1 MYGWN
6 VDRFV
11 HRSFYQGDEL
21 VHLLT
26 GDNVDSLQ
34 LGRVDYA
41 TNMLQLG
48 SIQTRVSEQER
59 VRKWRITPP
68 HSGG

>member
-6 VDRFV
+6 VNRFV
-11 HRSFYQGDEL
+11 HKSFYQGDEL

-26 GDNVDSLQ
+26 DDIVFNLQ

-41 TNMLQLG
+41 TNVLQLG
-48 SIQTRVSEQER
+48 SIQAR
-59 VRKWRITPP
+59 VR
-68 HSGG
+68 G